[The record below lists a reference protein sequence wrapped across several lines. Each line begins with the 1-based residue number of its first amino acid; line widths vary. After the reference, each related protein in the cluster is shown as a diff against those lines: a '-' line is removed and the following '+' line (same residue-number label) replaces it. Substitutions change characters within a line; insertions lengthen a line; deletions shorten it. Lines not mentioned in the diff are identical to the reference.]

1 MKTTQQI
8 GTMALLVGAL
18 SLGACGTGNEADR
31 MERAVDKELSDLDQA
46 LDAGDEAERQ
56 ELIADLREMQ
66 LKLERRI
73 HKLENELEEGGVT
86 ETERKE
92 LEAEKSTYM
101 EQQRR
106 IETEVNDVTQ
116 ATRKTWNDVKNG
128 TEKVV
133 NDVGDWIDRQVEN
146 VDEATKADT
155 DKDGH

>member
-1 MKTTQQI
+1 MRRP
-8 GTMALLVGAL
+8 ARDAV
-18 SLGACGTGNEADR
+18 EA
-31 MERAVDKELSDLDQA
+31 RAPHPQA
-46 LDAGDEAERQ
+46 R
-56 ELIADLREMQ
+56 
-66 LKLERRI
+66 
-73 HKLENELEEGGVT
+73 ENELEEGGVT

-133 NDVGDWIDRQVEN
+133 NDVGDWIDRKWRTWMRPPKRTRTRT
-146 VDEATKADT
+146 ATDHGS
-155 DKDGH
+155 GHPPTWEGGWCE